1 MSALMSA
8 CAGGHIETVKL
19 LLERGATVDLT
30 GKEVRNRIDT
40 IKLNVTT

>member
-1 MSALMSA
+1 MSASST
-8 CAGGHIETVKL
+8 GHPEMVKL

-30 GKEVRNRIDT
+30 DKVRDRIVT

>member
-1 MSALMSA
+1 MSASV
-8 CAGGHIETVKL
+8 GGHPEMVKL

-30 GKEVRNRIDT
+30 DEEVRSRIDT

>member
-1 MSALMSA
+1 MLAS
-8 CAGGHIETVKL
+8 GVGHPETVKL

-30 GKEVRNRIDT
+30 DDVRDRIDT